1 MTNVKGLGAS
11 LGVAIG
17 SSFVYENEI
26 DFDIEATFSHKEASK
41 QLIDKF
47 NSQII
52 EFRSKDRN
60 DEADILDAYILILQ
74 DPEILGQLNQH
85 PEPAISEVYDVFTS
99 TAKMFESME
108 DEYFKQ
114 RAEDIISV
122 GKHLVFNMQNIEREV
137 SLNDN
142 TILIA
147 NDLTPADTSSMELSK
162 VNGIVLKEG
171 GLTSHAVIVAKN
183 LGIPCVIGIKEQL
196 DQITNGKTISIDGST
211 GDVTVSPSDS
221 QISALEQKQSKIED
235 LIQNFTE
242 EKYSNLG
249 VEFRVNIGSLEE
261 VNAFN
266 HQFLNSIG
274 LFRSEFIYLDNS
286 TIPTLEQQSKVLE
299 EITKKFTGTIVYRTL
314 DIGGDKQVDYLNL
327 PIEENPFLG
336 TRGIRLSLVD
346 CNKASL
352 GNLDLFESQVKSI
365 LTSESLERIKIMF
378 PMISTIEDFIEAKAF
393 VTKIAKELNVEAPP
407 MGIMVETPASAFIA
421 DKFSE
426 IVDFIS
432 IGTNDLTQYI
442 MAADRGNSNLG
453 HYQDPLH
460 PAVLRAISNVID
472 CSDKNNI
479 EVSVCGEMSSDP
491 VAAFALYVL
500 GLKTFSMAPSA
511 APFVFDVLNTHS
523 KINKAPIKE
532 TILSQK
538 NADEI
543 RTAIQEIIS

>member
-26 DFDIEATFSHKEASK
+26 DFDKEATLSHSEASK
-41 QLIDKF
+41 KLIDKF
-47 NSQII
+47 NSQIN

-74 DPEILGQLNQH
+74 DPEILKELNKNLKL
-85 PEPAISEVYDVFTS
+85 EISEVFDVFTT
-99 TAKMFESME
+99 TAKTFESME

-114 RAEDIISV
+114 RAEDIVSV
-122 GKHLVFNMQNIEREV
+122 GKHLVFSMQNINREV
-137 SLNDN
+137 AFSDN

-147 NDLTPADTSSMELSK
+147 EDLTPADTSSMDLSK
-162 VNGIVLKEG
+162 VNGIILKEG

-196 DQITNGKTISIDGST
+196 DNITNGKSMSIDGST
-211 GDVTVSPSDS
+211 GEIVVSPSEK
-221 QISALEQKQSKIED
+221 QITTLEQKQNKIEE
-235 LIQNFTE
+235 IIKNFTE
-242 EKYSNLG
+242 KKYKNLG

-261 VNAFN
+261 INAFN
-266 HQFLNSIG
+266 HPFLNSIG

-286 TIPTLEQQSKVLE
+286 TNPTLEQQSSVLKQ
-299 EITKKFTGTIVYRTL
+299 ITQKFNGTIVYRTL
-314 DIGGDKQVDYLNL
+314 DIGGDKQVGYLNL
-327 PIEENPFLG
+327 PKEENPFLG
-336 TRGIRLSLVD
+336 VRGIRLSLR
-346 CNKASL
+346 
-352 GNLDLFESQVKSI
+352 NLDLFESQVKSI

-378 PMISTIEDFIEAKAF
+378 PMISTVEDFKEAKAF
-393 VTKIAKELNVEAPP
+393 VTKIAKELNVETPP
-407 MGIMVETPASAFIA
+407 IGIMVETPASAFIA

-453 HYQDPLH
+453 HYQEPLH

-472 CSDKNNI
+472 CSYKNNI

-491 VAAFALYVL
+491 VAAFALFVL

-511 APFVFDVLNTHS
+511 APFVFDVLNTNS
-523 KINKAPIKE
+523 NINKTIVKK
-532 TILSQK
+532 TILSQN

-543 RTAIQEIIS
+543 RSTIQEIII

>member
-26 DFDIEATFSHKEASK
+26 DFDKEATLSHSEASK
-41 QLIDKF
+41 KLIDKF
-47 NSQII
+47 NSQIN

-74 DPEILGQLNQH
+74 DPEILKELNKNLKL
-85 PEPAISEVYDVFTS
+85 EISEVFDVFTT
-99 TAKMFESME
+99 TAKTFESME

-114 RAEDIISV
+114 RAEDIVSV
-122 GKHLVFNMQNIEREV
+122 GKHLVFSMQNINREV
-137 SLNDN
+137 AFSDN

-147 NDLTPADTSSMELSK
+147 EDLTPADTSSMDLSK
-162 VNGIVLKEG
+162 VNGIILKEG

-196 DQITNGKTISIDGST
+196 DNITNGKTMSIDGST
-211 GDVTVSPSDS
+211 GEIVVSPSEK
-221 QISALEQKQSKIED
+221 QITTLEQKQNKIEE
-235 LIQNFTE
+235 IIKNFTE
-242 EKYSNLG
+242 KKYKNLG

-261 VNAFN
+261 INAFN
-266 HQFLNSIG
+266 HPFLNSIG

-286 TIPTLEQQSKVLE
+286 TNPTLEQQSSVLKQ
-299 EITKKFTGTIVYRTL
+299 ITQKFNGTIVYRTL
-314 DIGGDKQVDYLNL
+314 DIGGDKQVGYLNL
-327 PIEENPFLG
+327 PKEENPFLG
-336 TRGIRLSLVD
+336 VRGIRLSLR
-346 CNKASL
+346 
-352 GNLDLFESQVKSI
+352 NLDLFESQVKSI

-378 PMISTIEDFIEAKAF
+378 PMISTVENFNEAKAF
-393 VTKIAKELNVEAPP
+393 VTKIAKELNVETPP
-407 MGIMVETPASAFIA
+407 IGIMVETPASAFIA

-453 HYQDPLH
+453 HYQEPLH

-472 CSDKNNI
+472 CSYKNNI

-491 VAAFALYVL
+491 VAAFALFVL

-511 APFVFDVLNTHS
+511 APFVFDVLNTNS
-523 KINKAPIKE
+523 NINKTIVKK
-532 TILSQK
+532 TILSQN

-543 RTAIQEIIS
+543 RSTIQEIII